1 MTNRSLIRYI
11 QNIIAAAAALL
22 LPCSCSDE
30 LDYNGTGNCPE
41 GEEST
46 VSLKIDV
53 AEVKELSR
61 ASDTD
66 VNTLWVGIYN
76 VRTGECTYNNLYG
89 DEQASPAE
97 KLNQFKTLTNI
108 ECRSGKSYI
117 VAVANPTEHVGI
129 DMAGDRTTKPLTD
142 LLAQADTWEKYMSI
156 ATSTYMADNLHISVN
171 EPTSALLMEGAYST
185 GHKAGDEANQIET
198 VDIRPGRHELT
209 GAIHLRRLMT
219 QNTLRISATDDII
232 SMEVK
237 TIEIYNVPAYSW
249 LRGRNQ
255 SEAPTKA
262 TDYANVGDAFNPDGP
277 ATENDYYPMSLKF
290 NPPDA
295 VKLENG
301 VYTFSFW
308 QYENKRTGLENCTT
322 YADREREYK
331 TSENNNTGIYTS
343 LCSEAGGDV
352 NNNATFVKI
361 TANVEYKDPGN
372 LVNPDGLDL
381 PSSGSSRTA
390 SVTYVVHLG
399 YVNNDA
405 KDFNCYRNSKY
416 TYNITAKSVSD
427 VLVEAFRAGEN
438 APGAEGIVTDV
449 TDKFEILDAHSNVF
463 NIYLTTEELESFS
476 FTMRTY
482 EYGTPHVVRL
492 DLDGTPHNIPK
503 YEDEDFKY
511 YNWIEFVPTGNTD
524 KNENAHVLAPYP
536 AITDMR
542 PGRTGVYYPHE
553 LRGSGLTGQWFTV
566 YVNEYTY
573 EKRYGEPGY
582 GDETGTAW
590 KGYVKQPARQAWFN
604 VRQKISDDG
613 ESVYFTSKYAL
624 SQQSIQTYYDT
635 NMPTCTTALG
645 IEHSNES
652 LGLNIRWTLS
662 KKWPGEFDTDNG
674 RLNVANALNL
684 VDNPNNTIGWDD
696 AMDLRSQQVIN
707 GITNTAQTR
716 LAGIATGEQI
726 IYNVPANVKITVSG
740 TSTYNKP
747 ADSNDPQ
754 TNSETAQYI
763 QGMFACMNRNRDEN
777 GNGKIDIEELKWIL
791 PTSGKY
797 LRMILGRSTLPTPLM
812 DYKQQTLPDKCSDGF
827 NTLYHYMSSDAKI
840 IWAEEGASS
849 SNFANSNQ
857 WAKAPWQVRCIRSL
871 GTDLKST
878 NEQVSFAYDATDKDN
893 NTGGGMVTVSHYYGT
908 ALREPTSSP
917 IPFHKTDEPENKIA
931 MYGFEVAPAGN
942 SFSGDHTNEAE
953 AHFIDR
959 SNPESPRVIRF
970 GTFGDWGGTDGY
982 QQISD
987 SINAATPCAHLN
999 NTCKRKGWRVPN
1011 QKEILIVLRMG
1022 VLRNRYKSYTFE
1034 NGELVAHQ
1042 QYVVM
1047 SMLSCTQE
1055 HWANYTTPGSSDLP
1069 LSWDY
1074 RTATAEVNNNIGTA
1088 SIKSLVDAVR
1098 CVRDLTL
1105 EESKKTYQ
1113 QLISDN

>member
-1 MTNRSLIRYI
+1 MTNRSLKRYI
-11 QNIIAAAAALL
+11 LNIIAAAAAVV

-30 LDYNGTGNCPE
+30 LDYGDNYPE

-53 AEVKELSR
+53 TDMKVMSR
-61 ASDTD
+61 TSDTE

-76 VRTGECTYNNLYG
+76 AKTGVCTYNKLYG
-89 DEQASPAE
+89 DEQANPAE
-97 KLNQFKTLTNI
+97 KLNEFKTLANI
-108 ECRSGKSYI
+108 ECKSGKSYI
-117 VAVANPTEHVGI
+117 VAVANPTGYNGF
-129 DMAGDRTTKPLTD
+129 DLSGDRTKKPLAD
-142 LLAQADTWEKYMSI
+142 LLAQADTWDKYMSI
-156 ATSTYMADNLHISVN
+156 ATDTYMADDLHISIN
-171 EPTSALLMEGAYST
+171 ELTSALLMEGAYST
-185 GHKAGDEANQIET
+185 EHKVGDDANQIET
-198 VDIRPGRHELT
+198 VDIRPGNNVLT

-219 QNTLRISATDDII
+219 QNTLKISATDDII

-255 SEAPTKA
+255 SETPTKV
-262 TDYANVGDAFNPDGP
+262 TDYANAGDALNPDGS
-277 ATENDYYPMSLKF
+277 ATENAYYPTSLQF

-295 VKLENG
+295 VRLENG

-308 QYENKRTGLENCTT
+308 QYENKRTALEGCTT

-331 TSENNNTGIYTS
+331 TSEGKNTGIYTS
-343 LCSEAGGDV
+343 LCGESGGDV

-361 TANVEYKDPGN
+361 TADVEYKNPGN
-372 LVNPDGLDL
+372 LVNPDGLEL

-427 VLVEAFRAGEN
+427 VLVEAFRVGEN
-438 APGAEGIVTDV
+438 TPGAEGIVTDV
-449 TDKFEILDAHSNVF
+449 TDKFEILDAHTNVF
-463 NIYLTTEELESFS
+463 NIYLTTEEIESFS

-492 DLDGTPHNIPK
+492 DLDGTAHDIPK
-503 YEDEDFKY
+503 YEDESFKY

-524 KNENAHVLAPYP
+524 KNKDAHVLAPYP

-542 PGRTGVYYPHE
+542 PGRAGVYYPHE
-553 LRGSGLTGQWFTV
+553 LRSSGLTGQWFTV

-635 NMPTCTTALG
+635 DVATCTTALG

-652 LGLNIRWTLS
+652 LGLNIRWTLEA
-662 KKWPGEFDTDNG
+662 KNPWQFDPDNG

-684 VDNPNNTIGWDD
+684 VSNPNNTIGWDD
-696 AMDLRSQQVIN
+696 AMDLTSQQVIN
-707 GITNTAQTR
+707 GITNTKQADP
-716 LAGIATGEQI
+716 AGIATNQQI
-726 IYNVPANVKITVSG
+726 IYNVPANAKITVSG
-740 TSTYNKP
+740 TGTYDKP
-747 ADSNDPQ
+747 ADGNDPQ
-754 TNSETAQYI
+754 TTDSKTPQYI

-777 GNGKIDIEELKWIL
+777 GNGKIDIEELKWVL

-797 LRMILGRSTLPTPLM
+797 LRIILGRSTLPTPLM
-812 DYKQQTLPDKCSDGF
+812 DYKQHTLPEKCSDGF

-871 GTDLKST
+871 GTNLKST

-893 NTGGGMVTVSHYYGT
+893 TTGGGMVTVSHYYGT
-908 ALREPTSSP
+908 ALREPTANP
-917 IPFHKTDEPENKIA
+917 IPFHKTDAPENKIA

-953 AHFIDR
+953 AHFIET
-959 SNPESPRVIRF
+959 SNTQNPEVIRL
-970 GTFGDWGGTDGY
+970 GKYGDGGGTNGY
-982 QQISD
+982 QKISD
-987 SINAATPCAHLN
+987 SIAAATPCAHLN
-999 NTCKRKGWRVPN
+999 NTCSRKGWRVPN
-1011 QKEILIVLRMG
+1011 QKEILIILRMG
-1022 VLRNRYKSYTFE
+1022 VLRRQYKSYTFE

-1042 QYVVM
+1042 QDRVM
-1047 SMLSCTQE
+1047 SMLTCTQE
-1055 HWANYTTPGSSDLP
+1055 HWANYSTEGSSDLP

-1074 RTATAEVNNNIGTA
+1074 RIATAEVNSSIGTA
-1088 SIKSLVDAVR
+1088 SIKSLIDAVR

-1113 QLISDN
+1113 QLISGN